1 MQSAAPRHRC
11 ARTHRA
17 RLRARLPALDHAI
30 RLVDVPVEPAVRR
43 IRSVANRDD
52 PRYRR
57 TRAQIC
63 AATLRL
69 LDDTDAAR
77 LTFAKVAA
85 AAEVNRSTVHQHYD
99 SRHELV
105 ADAVAG
111 DLARI
116 AEPLDHCRFD
126 GRPPAPPELVQMFRA
141 ATDHREALT
150 RLSDTD
156 RGLLAARLTELL
168 TGQLSRRFA
177 TERPTAF
184 GAVAPQLHARY
195 VAGGLV
201 QLLLQSAGS
210 LGPESPEEL
219 AEQAW
224 RLIAPIERGTSREPV
239 AVG

>member
-1 MQSAAPRHRC
+1 M
-11 ARTHRA
+11 
-17 RLRARLPALDHAI
+17 
-30 RLVDVPVEPAVRR
+30 PVEPAVRR
-43 IRSVANRDD
+43 IRTVANRDD
-52 PRYRR
+52 ARYRR

-77 LTFAKVAA
+77 LTFAQVAA
-85 AAEVNRSTVHQHYD
+85 AAAVNRSTVHQHYD
-99 SRHELV
+99 SRHDLV

-111 DLARI
+111 DLAAI
-116 AEPLDHCRFD
+116 AEPLDRCRFD
-126 GRPPAPPELVQMFRA
+126 GRPPVPPELVQMFSA
-141 ATDHREALT
+141 AGGHREALT

-168 TGQLSRRFA
+168 AARLARRFA
-177 TERPTAF
+177 SERPAAF
-184 GAVAPQLHARY
+184 TGVSADLHARY

-201 QLLLQSAGS
+201 QLLLQSIGS
-210 LGPESPEEL
+210 PGSPSSDPTLSDPQTL

-224 RLIAPIERGTSREPV
+224 SLIAPVTRGRSTEPV